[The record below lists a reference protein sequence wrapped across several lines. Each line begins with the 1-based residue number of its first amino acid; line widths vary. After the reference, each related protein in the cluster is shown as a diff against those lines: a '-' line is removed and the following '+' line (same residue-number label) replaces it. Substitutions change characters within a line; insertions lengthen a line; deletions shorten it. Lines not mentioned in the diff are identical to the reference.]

1 MNILTLERYPFTRK
15 DTLTFQIDFDQVQ
28 YNEDGS
34 VTVGDPDSSV
44 CLNGNFLLDLLTKDY
59 IEI

>member
-1 MNILTLERYPFTRK
+1 MSFTNNSITLK
-15 DTLTFQIDFDQVQ
+15 IDFEQVQ
-28 YNEDGS
+28 YNDDSS
-34 VTVGDPDSSV
+34 VTVGDPDTIV

>member
-1 MNILTLERYPFTRK
+1 MKQIITFKTNLEQVRYN
-15 DTLTFQIDFDQVQ
+15 D
-28 YNEDGS
+28 DGS
-34 VTVGDPDSSV
+34 VTVGDTGASV